1 LASAA
6 LKEAILWYGQ
16 NNGESMP
23 QRATSTWPDWVD
35 LTRTGEW
42 RISTTIEEDIT
53 FWIERKLKTIQFE
66 EMFARSNGSEIP
78 TTQMQV
84 LM

>member
-1 LASAA
+1 
-6 LKEAILWYGQ
+6 
-16 NNGESMP
+16 
-23 QRATSTWPDWVD
+23 